1 MSTITSE
8 IRLRVRADGEK
19 VLADLGTKLN
29 SLANQATLSSNNF
42 KGLAEELKKVQQ
54 TTIQS
59 ARNIKDYSASWR
71 ELASSVDISS
81 KEFKQATAEAARLDA
96 QLAKIQGTSVRTAAA
111 VQTAMRGPVTG
122 GTAGAGIMGR
132 PAEALEPY
140 SRLGFE
146 TLDPEFWRE
155 RQRNAK
161 DKQGNILGQLN
172 QPQFLDYG
180 ATDKALGNLQGSLQ
194 NVRDIEDRSRL
205 ERLELQE
212 KYNNLEIKK
221 QDQHAAKVLAKDRE
235 NADIGGR
242 DFMQR
247 LENREKQKSQRRQRF
262 AGAAQTAGAVA
273 ASGIFGGPEGL
284 VGAGIGAVVGG
295 PMGAA
300 AGGAIGAQVGM
311 LRQAIGETATYAS
324 EITKL
329 NIALKGI
336 TKTSQEYSDAQN
348 AINSISKSLNVPIKE
363 ATSSF
368 TKLSASV
375 IGAGGNVNDAE
386 IVFRGITTAIKGT
399 GGGAAEVQGALLAMS
414 QVFSKGKVSAEEL
427 SGQLGE
433 RLPGAVTAFAK
444 ATGRSLPQLQKDLEN
459 GVVGLND
466 VIKFAIAL
474 EAQYSNSAKNVASS
488 SEESGARMTVA
499 LDEVKLAVGSAFQP
513 IGSKFQESITQAAKV
528 SIVGVKMIINEL
540 KVFNKEIE
548 KAFGKENVQSMG
560 ENIKFLFT
568 TMVDEASK
576 VLNPMHQIASL
587 LKRIYDTTPQGKL
600 ANAGVEAT
608 YTDAQGNVYDTATG
622 RFLRKGKPDVAKP
635 PTKFEEPKGKDDD
648 TGAKKAAKEAAELK
662 NLLEVNRLQQKL
674 QRMEIFNLEVISTLR
689 NKLNNILA
697 TETEE
702 TKKNNIEN
710 VKALRLQIILLEGQN
725 DANQLAAGK
734 AIALQNLSLEP
745 NKQIAQA
752 KRQNIEQ
759 NFASDVAKLKL
770 KVEDKRRDVLNG
782 ITKENTKQTE
792 STTKELSDSKRLF
805 LVLEDQ
811 LAIARAITPE
821 QKIRLESQARI
832 NELDREGAALAA
844 TRTNETVK
852 QQDLL
857 NLRSQKLLE
866 ELNLQTQLA
875 ALQPKSPLQEF
886 VKQASA
892 ELQNLEGVAVTVS
905 QGIGDAVGNSVSS
918 GIQGLVEGTAN
929 AQQIFSD
936 FLKSIGQILI
946 QEGAKMIA
954 TYTAIAI
961 AKSLAGLFGGGGG
974 NMGGKGYFDP
984 SSGLGVAGPNFG
996 LAKGGVFS
1004 SEGMQTFAN
1013 GGLFSNSI
1021 VNSPTLFKFANG
1033 GTTRTGL
1040 MGEAGP
1046 EAIMPLKRGADGK
1059 LGVAA
1064 DITGAMARYQRQGGG
1079 SAGESDMAFASG
1091 GSNLTTRD
1099 VSRLQQMSG
1108 PGEGSDTINNNESN
1122 SSPVLMMNFETTRI
1136 LGQDWVSTEQLQA
1149 AMKATEKRATVAGA
1163 KAGAAQVTSKL
1174 QQSPSY
1180 RRQVG
1185 LR

>member
-8 IRLRVRADGEK
+8 IRLRVKAEGDK
-19 VLADLGTKLN
+19 VLADLGAKLN

-54 TTIQS
+54 TTVQS
-59 ARNIKDYSASWR
+59 TNNIKAYSASWR

-111 VQTAMRGPVTG
+111 VQTAMRGPATG
-122 GTAGAGIMGR
+122 GTAGAGIMRR

-140 SRLGFE
+140 PRLGFE
-146 TLDPEFWRE
+146 TLDPEFHRE

-161 DKQGNILGQLN
+161 DKQGNVLGQLN

-212 KYNNLEIKK
+212 KFNNLEIKK

-247 LENREKQKSQRRQRF
+247 LENREKQQSQRRQRF
-262 AGAAQTAGAVA
+262 SGAAQTAGAVA

-474 EAQYSNSAKNVASS
+474 EAQYSTSAKNVASS

-499 LDEVKLAVGSAFQP
+499 LDEVKFAVGQAFQP
-513 IGSKFQESITQAAKV
+513 IGSAFQESITEAAKV

-548 KAFGKENVQSMG
+548 KAFGKENVQSMTEG
-560 ENIKFLFT
+560 IKFLFT

-587 LKRIYDTTPQGKL
+587 LKRIYDTTGQGKL
-600 ANAGVEAT
+600 ANAGVEAISKP
-608 YTDAQGNVYDTATG
+608 DAMGNVYDMVSG
-622 RFLRKGKPDVAKP
+622 KFLRNVKPGGAKP
-635 PTKFEEPKGKDDD
+635 PTKFEEPKGKDDGSD
-648 TGAKKAAKEAAELK
+648 KKAANEAAELK
-662 NLLEVNRLQQKL
+662 NLLENNKL
-674 QRMEIFNLEVISTLR
+674 QEKFQRIELYNLGLLSSARDKI
-689 NKLNNILA
+689 NNILA
-697 TETEE
+697 SETEE
-702 TKKNNIEN
+702 TKKNNVE
-710 VKALRLQIILLEGQN
+710 KLKKLRLEVLNLEYLMKG
-725 DANQLAAGK
+725 NQLSFNAQIAYGK
-734 AIALQNLSLEP
+734 TEIEP
-745 NKQIAQA
+745 NRRIGQARAQGIKQ
-752 KRQNIEQ
+752 NYD
-759 NFASDVAKLKL
+759 SDVAKLVL
-770 KVEDKRRDVLNG
+770 ELNEKRKEIEYG
-782 ITKENTKQTE
+782 TTKEKTKQTE

-844 TRTNETVK
+844 TRTDETVK

-905 QGIGDAVGNSVSS
+905 QGIGDAIGNSVSS

-974 NMGGKGYFDP
+974 GGSLYG
-984 SSGLGVAGPNFG
+984 GGGGEALGQAGSFG
-996 LAKGGVFS
+996 GNA
-1004 SEGMQTFAN
+1004 
-1013 GGLFSNSI
+1013 FSNVGGIEFGSFG
-1021 VNSPTLFKFANG
+1021 VGSFAEG
-1033 GTTRTGL
+1033 GRPPVGRPSL
-1040 MGEAGP
+1040 VGEKGP
-1046 EAIMPLKRGADGK
+1046 ELFVPSTAGTIIPAD
-1059 LGVAA
+1059 ATA
-1064 DITGAMARYQRQGGG
+1064 AMARYQRQGGG
-1079 SAGESDMAFASG
+1079 SG
-1091 GSNLTTRD
+1091 G
-1099 VSRLQQMSG
+1099 G
-1108 PGEGSDTINNNESN
+1108 N
-1122 SSPVLMMNFETTRI
+1122 SSSDAMGADAATPVLSMSFETTRF
-1136 LGQDWVSTEQLQA
+1136 LGQDYVSTDQLQA
-1149 AMKATEKRATVAGA
+1149 AMMATEKRAAAAGA

>member
-1 MSTITSE
+1 MSTVTSE
-8 IRLRVRADGEK
+8 IRLRIKAEGDK
-19 VLADLGTKLN
+19 VLVDLGAKLT

-71 ELASSVDISS
+71 ELASSVDVSS
-81 KEFKQATAEAARLDA
+81 KEFRQATAEADALDARL
-96 QLAKIQGTSVRTAAA
+96 KTFQG
-111 VQTAMRGPVTG
+111 VQTTVATNFRNIASAAKQASAAMQTATG
-122 GTAGAGIMGR
+122 LIRDPLTGAYRGTAGKTQYDAPIGPVAPPDTAGRYAQQQREANAQSIRDARRRETMQQRAAYFGDISGSRDPRTGAIIAGGMGPFQGVGTQYAR
-132 PAEALEPY
+132 PIGPALP
-140 SRLGFE
+140 
-146 TLDPEFWRE
+146 P
-155 RQRNAK
+155 
-161 DKQGNILGQLN
+161 
-172 QPQFLDYG
+172 PP
-180 ATDKALGNLQGSLQ
+180 
-194 NVRDIEDRSRL
+194 
-205 ERLELQE
+205 
-212 KYNNLEIKK
+212 
-221 QDQHAAKVLAKDRE
+221 
-235 NADIGGR
+235 
-242 DFMQR
+242 
-247 LENREKQKSQRRQRF
+247 RRRF

-474 EAQYSNSAKNVASS
+474 EAQYSTSAKNVASS

-499 LDEVKLAVGSAFQP
+499 LDEVKFAVGQAFQP
-513 IGSKFQESITQAAKV
+513 IGSAFQESITEAAKV

-548 KAFGKENVQSMG
+548 KAFGKENVQSMTEG
-560 ENIKFLFT
+560 IKFLFT

-587 LKRIYDTTPQGKL
+587 LKRIYDTTGQGKL

-782 ITKENTKQTE
+782 ITKENTKQAE

-805 LVLEDQ
+805 AVLEDQ
-811 LAIARAITPE
+811 LAIARATTPE

-832 NELDREGAALAA
+832 NELSRSA
-844 TRTNETVK
+844 NELNEQ
-852 QQDLL
+852 QQDQAVKLQNTE
-857 NLRSQKLLE
+857 NLKSQILLE
-866 ELNLQTQLA
+866 QINLKERLA
-875 ALQPKSPLQEF
+875 ALDPLQQFITQSTTQLE
-886 VKQASA
+886 
-892 ELQNLEGVAVTVS
+892 NLKGVAVTVS
-905 QGIGDAVGNSVSS
+905 QGIGEALGNSISS

-974 NMGGKGYFDP
+974 GGGAQGFQMPEIAPGVGSLGPQRMFAFAEGGRPPVGVP
-984 SSGLGVAGPNFG
+984 SLV
-996 LAKGGVFS
+996 
-1004 SEGMQTFAN
+1004 
-1013 GGLFSNSI
+1013 
-1021 VNSPTLFKFANG
+1021 
-1033 GTTRTGL
+1033 
-1040 MGEAGP
+1040 GEKGP
-1046 EAIMPLKRGADGK
+1046 ELFVPSTAGTIIPAD
-1059 LGVAA
+1059 ATA
-1064 DITGAMARYQRQGGG
+1064 AMARYQRQG
-1079 SAGESDMAFASG
+1079 S
-1091 GSNLTTRD
+1091 GSNA
-1099 VSRLQQMSG
+1099 
-1108 PGEGSDTINNNESN
+1108 GS
-1122 SSPVLMMNFETTRI
+1122 SSSDAMGDGAAATPVLSMSFETTRF
-1136 LGQDWVSTEQLQA
+1136 LGQDYVSTDQLQA
-1149 AMKATEKRATVAGA
+1149 AMMATEKRAAAAGA

>member
-8 IRLRVRADGEK
+8 IRLRVRADGDK
-19 VLADLGTKLN
+19 VLVDLGTKLN

-140 SRLGFE
+140 PRLGFE

-161 DKQGNILGQLN
+161 DKQGNVLGQLN
-172 QPQFLDYG
+172 QPQSLDYG

-194 NVRDIEDRSRL
+194 NVRDIENKSRI

-212 KYNNLEIKK
+212 KFNNLEIKK
-221 QDQHAAKVLAKDRE
+221 QDKHAAKVLAKDRE

-262 AGAAQTAGAVA
+262 SGAAQTAGAVA

-474 EAQYSNSAKNVASS
+474 EAQYSTSAQKVASS

-499 LDEVKLAVGSAFQP
+499 LDEVKFAVGQAFQP
-513 IGSKFQESITQAAKV
+513 IGSSFQESITEAAKV

-548 KAFGKENVQSMG
+548 KAFGKENVQSMTEG
-560 ENIKFLFT
+560 IKFLFT

-622 RFLRKGKPDVAKP
+622 KFLRKGKPDGAKP
-635 PTKFEEPKGKDDD
+635 PTKFEEPKGKDND

-725 DANQLAAGK
+725 DANQLGAGK

-770 KVEDKRRDVLNG
+770 KVEDKRKDVLNG

-805 LVLEDQ
+805 AVLEDQ

-832 NELDREGAALAA
+832 NELDREGAVLAA
-844 TRTNETVK
+844 TRTNEAVK

-857 NLRSQKLLE
+857 NLRSQKQLE

-905 QGIGDAVGNSVSS
+905 QGIGDAIGNSVSS

-961 AKSLAGLFGGGGG
+961 AKSLAGLFGGGGSSAIA
-974 NMGGKGYFDP
+974 GGSTYGGAASSSIFSAGTGTAFGGMSIPGFAEGGRPPVGKP
-984 SSGLGVAGPNFG
+984 SLV
-996 LAKGGVFS
+996 
-1004 SEGMQTFAN
+1004 
-1013 GGLFSNSI
+1013 
-1021 VNSPTLFKFANG
+1021 
-1033 GTTRTGL
+1033 
-1040 MGEAGP
+1040 GEKGP
-1046 EAIMPLKRGADGK
+1046 ELFVPSTAGTIIPAD
-1059 LGVAA
+1059 ATA
-1064 DITGAMARYQRQGGG
+1064 AMARYQRQGGG
-1079 SAGESDMAFASG
+1079 SGAGSSSSDAMGDAAAA
-1091 GSNLTTRD
+1091 T
-1099 VSRLQQMSG
+1099 
-1108 PGEGSDTINNNESN
+1108 
-1122 SSPVLMMNFETTRI
+1122 PVLSMSFETTRF
-1136 LGQDWVSTEQLQA
+1136 LGQDYVSTDQLQA
-1149 AMKATEKRATVAGA
+1149 AMMATEKRAAAAGA

>member
-1 MSTITSE
+1 MSTVTSE
-8 IRLRVRADGEK
+8 IRLRIRAEGDK

-54 TTIQS
+54 TTVQS

-96 QLAKIQGTSVRTAAA
+96 QLAKIQGTSIRTAAA

-132 PAEALEPY
+132 PATALEPY
-140 SRLGFE
+140 PRLGFE
-146 TLDPEFWRE
+146 TKDPEYWRK
-155 RQRNAK
+155 RQQDAQ
-161 DKQGNILGQLN
+161 DKQGNVLGQLN
-172 QPQFLDYG
+172 QPQFLDYK
-180 ATDKALGNLQGSLQ
+180 ATGDALANYQDSLQ
-194 NVRDIEDRSRL
+194 AIRDVQNKSNIT
-205 ERLELQE
+205 RLELQE
-212 KYNNLEIKK
+212 KFNNLEIKK

-247 LENREKQKSQRRQRF
+247 LENREKQQSQRRQRF
-262 AGAAQTAGAVA
+262 SGAAQTAGAVA

-311 LRQAIGETATYAS
+311 LRQAISETATYAS

-363 ATSSF
+363 ATSGF
-368 TKLSASV
+368 TRLSASV

-386 IVFRGITTAIKGT
+386 IVFRGITTAIKAT

-414 QVFSKGKVSAEEL
+414 QVFSKGKVTAEEL

-444 ATGRSLPQLQKDLEN
+444 ATGRTLPQLQKDLEN

-466 VIKFAIAL
+466 VMTFAIAL
-474 EAQYSNSAKNVASS
+474 ETQHSETAKKVASS

-499 LDEVKLAVGSAFQP
+499 LDEVKLAIGSAFQP
-513 IGSKFQESITQAAKV
+513 IGSAFQESITAAAKV
-528 SIVGVKMIINEL
+528 SIVGIKMIEDQL
-540 KVFNKEIE
+540 KFFNKEIE

-587 LKRIYDTTPQGKL
+587 LKRIYDTTGQGKL

-608 YTDAQGNVYDTATG
+608 YTDAQGNVYDTETG
-622 RFLRKGKPDVAKP
+622 RFLRKGKADVLKP
-635 PTKFEEPKGKDDD
+635 PSNLPGPKGKDDD
-648 TGAKKAAKEAAELK
+648 TGAKKVANEAAELK
-662 NLLEVNRLQQKL
+662 NLLEVNRLRQKL
-674 QRMEIFNLEVISTLR
+674 QRYEIFNLEIISTLR

-725 DANQLAAGK
+725 DANQLGANR

-745 NKQIAQA
+745 NKQIARA
-752 KRQNIEQ
+752 KAQNIEQ
-759 NFASDVAKLKL
+759 DFSSDVAKLKL
-770 KVEDKRRDVLNG
+770 KVEDKRKDVLNG
-782 ITKENTKQTE
+782 ITKENKKQTE
-792 STTKELSDSKRLF
+792 ATTKELSDSKRLF
-805 LVLEDQ
+805 AVLQDQ
-811 LAIARAITPE
+811 LAIARAATPE
-821 QKIRLESQARI
+821 QKIRLESQARM
-832 NELDREGAALAA
+832 NELDREEVALAV
-844 TRTNETVK
+844 TRTDEAVK
-852 QQDLL
+852 QQDLQNLGLQKQLEQL
-857 NLRSQKLLE
+857 NLE
-866 ELNLQTQLA
+866 TQLA

-886 VKQASA
+886 VKQAST

-905 QGIGDAVGNSVSS
+905 QGIGSAVGNSVSS

-961 AKSLAGLFGGGGG
+961 AKSLAGLFGGGAGASGASVSTAFGGGIPGLDMAQFGGIKMFAAGG
-974 NMGGKGYFDP
+974 NPPVGRP
-984 SSGLGVAGPNFG
+984 SLV
-996 LAKGGVFS
+996 
-1004 SEGMQTFAN
+1004 
-1013 GGLFSNSI
+1013 
-1021 VNSPTLFKFANG
+1021 
-1033 GTTRTGL
+1033 
-1040 MGEAGP
+1040 GEKGP
-1046 EAIMPLKRGADGK
+1046 ELFVPRTSGTIVPADAT
-1059 LGVAA
+1059 AA
-1064 DITGAMARYQRQGGG
+1064 AMARYQRQGG
-1079 SAGESDMAFASG
+1079 SSG
-1091 GSNLTTRD
+1091 G
-1099 VSRLQQMSG
+1099 
-1108 PGEGSDTINNNESN
+1108 N
-1122 SSPVLMMNFETTRI
+1122 SSSDAMGADAAATPVLSMSFETTRF
-1136 LGQDWVSTEQLQA
+1136 LGQDYVSTDQLQA
-1149 AMKATEKRATVAGA
+1149 AMMATEKRAATAGA
-1163 KAGAAQVTSKL
+1163 KAGAAQVSS
-1174 QQSPSY
+1174 QMRNSPAY

>member
-8 IRLRVRADGEK
+8 IRLRVKAEGDK

-29 SLANQATLSSNNF
+29 NLANQATLSSNNF

-54 TTIQS
+54 TTVQS
-59 ARNIKDYSASWR
+59 TNNIKAYSASWR

-96 QLAKIQGTSVRTAAA
+96 QLAKIQGTSARTAAA

-122 GTAGAGIMGR
+122 GTAGAGIMGKAAT
-132 PAEALEPY
+132 PLEPY
-140 SRLGFE
+140 VRLGFQ
-146 TLDPEFWRE
+146 TSDPEFWRK
-155 RQRNAK
+155 RQENAQ

-212 KYNNLEIKK
+212 KYNDLEIKK

-336 TKTSQEYSDAQN
+336 TKTSEEYSDAQK

-363 ATSSF
+363 ATSGF

-386 IVFRGITTAIKGT
+386 IVFRGVTTAIKGT
-399 GGGAAEVQGALLAMS
+399 GGSAAEVQGALLALS

-444 ATGRSLPQLQKDLEN
+444 ATGRTLPQLQKDLEN

-466 VIKFAIAL
+466 VIKFAISL
-474 EAQYSNSAKNVASS
+474 ETQYSATAKKVATS

-499 LDEVKLAVGSAFQP
+499 FDELKFAIGQTFQP
-513 IGSKFQESITQAAKV
+513 IGSNFQDSLATAAKV
-528 SIVGVKMIINEL
+528 SVGVIKNITNEVNAL
-540 KVFNKEIE
+540 SKAME
-548 KAFGKENVQSMG
+548 KTFGKEMIGGIQS
-560 ENIKFLFT
+560 LFG
-568 TMVDEASK
+568 TMVEAATK
-576 VLNPMHQIASL
+576 ALNPMAKIGSL
-587 LKRIYDTTPQGKL
+587 IKDLYNATPGAKL

-622 RFLRKGKPDVAKP
+622 RFLRKGKADVAKP

-648 TGAKKAAKEAAELK
+648 AGAKKAAKEAAELK

-674 QRMEIFNLEVISTLR
+674 QRYEIFNLEIISTLR

-710 VKALRLQIILLEGQN
+710 VKALRLQIIELEGTN
-725 DANQLAAGK
+725 DANQLGASR
-734 AIALQNLSLEP
+734 AIGLQNLSLEP

-752 KRQNIEQ
+752 KAQSIEQ
-759 NFASDVAKLKL
+759 KYVSDVAKLKL
-770 KVEDKRRDVLNG
+770 TVEGKRKDVLNG
-782 ITKENTKQTE
+782 ITKENTKQVE
-792 STTKELSDSKRLF
+792 TTARQLTDSERLF
-805 LVLEDQ
+805 SVLQDQ
-811 LAIARAITPE
+811 LAIARATTPE

-832 NELDREGAALAA
+832 NELNLS
-844 TRTNETVK
+844 TVELNK
-852 QQDLL
+852 EQQDQAVKLQNTK
-857 NLRSQKLLE
+857 NLESQILLE
-866 ELNLQTQLA
+866 QINLKERLA
-875 ALQPKSPLQEF
+875 ALDPLQQFITQSTTQLE
-886 VKQASA
+886 
-892 ELQNLEGVAVTVS
+892 NLKGVAVSVS
-905 QGIGDAVGNSVSS
+905 QGIGEALGNSISS

-961 AKSLAGLFGGGGG
+961 AKSLAGLFGGGGA

-1064 DITGAMARYQRQGGG
+1064 DMTGAMARYQRQGGG
-1079 SAGESDMAFASG
+1079 SGAG
-1091 GSNLTTRD
+1091 GS
-1099 VSRLQQMSG
+1099 S
-1108 PGEGSDTINNNESN
+1108 SDAMGDGAAAT
-1122 SSPVLMMNFETTRI
+1122 PVLSMSFETTRF
-1136 LGQDWVSTEQLQA
+1136 LGQDYVSTDQLQA
-1149 AMKATEKRATVAGA
+1149 AMMATERRAAAAGA
-1163 KAGAAQVTSKL
+1163 KAGAAQITSKL

-1185 LR
+1185 LQ